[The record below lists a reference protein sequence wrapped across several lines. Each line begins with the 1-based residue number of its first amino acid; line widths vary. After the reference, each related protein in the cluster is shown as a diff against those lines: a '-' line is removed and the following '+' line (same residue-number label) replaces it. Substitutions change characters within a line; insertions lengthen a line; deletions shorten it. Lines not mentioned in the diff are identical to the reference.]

1 MWTVPQISEF
11 LEARIGHVL
20 MRPMMFGGSGAGV
33 DLTLHQLLELWSMI
47 HECHDEYRH
56 VREKRSSII
65 KAGVNSYAGIYQQRH
80 PNASEVDISDYVVQQ
95 YQKIIRQLKLPLP
108 WKQIEEAQKGNA
120 KSHVRKSR

>member
-1 MWTVPQISEF
+1 MWTAQQISDF
-11 LEARIGHVL
+11 LELRLSNVL

-47 HECHDEYRH
+47 HERHDEYRR
-56 VREKRSSII
+56 VREKRSSTI

-80 PNASEVDISDYVVQQ
+80 PQASEGDISDYVVQQ

-108 WKQIEEAQKGNA
+108 WTQIEEVQIGIA
-120 KSHVRKSR
+120 KSHVQKSR